1 MESEVIGMDMKYKIL
16 PLENEQKYIYLIIL
30 CNSHSPYDYIDDISK
45 KLDATKPGT
54 ILIDQ
59 ILHVGNT
66 EKRFMAFQ
74 FNGNKI
80 ENGDFVNIKK
90 DSSLRKL
97 TCNFLNNTGLVDSS
111 TLTSIQSRMIKK
123 GLVI

>member
-1 MESEVIGMDMKYKIL
+1 MDMKYKIV
-16 PLENEQKYIYLIIL
+16 PLENEQTYAYLIIM
-30 CNSHSPYDYIDDISK
+30 CTSHSPYDYISDISK
-45 KLDATKPGT
+45 SLDSEKSGT

-74 FNGNKI
+74 FNGNEI
-80 ENGDFVNIKK
+80 ESGDFVSIKK
-90 DSSLRKL
+90 DSKIRKL
-97 TCNFLNNTGLVDSS
+97 TCDFLNNSGLVNSS

-123 GLVI
+123 GIAI

>member
-1 MESEVIGMDMKYKIL
+1 MDMKYKIV
-16 PLENEQKYIYLIIL
+16 PLEDEQKYAYLIII
-30 CNSHSPYDYIDDISK
+30 CTSHSPYDYIGDISK
-45 KLDATKPGT
+45 NLDTAKSGT

-74 FNGNKI
+74 FNGNEIK
-80 ENGDFVNIKK
+80 NGDFVTVKK
-90 DSSLRKL
+90 DSKIRKL
-97 TCNFLNNTGLVDSS
+97 TCDFLNTSGLVDSS

-123 GLVI
+123 GIAI

>member
-1 MESEVIGMDMKYKIL
+1 MVLDMKYEIV
-16 PLENEQKYIYLIIL
+16 PLENEQIYAYLIII
-30 CNSHSPYDYIDDISK
+30 CTSHSPYDYIDDISK
-45 KLDATKPGT
+45 DLDTTKLGT

-74 FNGNKI
+74 YDGNEIKS
-80 ENGDFVNIKK
+80 GSFVTIKK
-90 DSSLRKL
+90 DSKIRKL
-97 TCNFLNNTGLVDSS
+97 TCDFLNNTGLVDSP

-123 GLVI
+123 GIAI